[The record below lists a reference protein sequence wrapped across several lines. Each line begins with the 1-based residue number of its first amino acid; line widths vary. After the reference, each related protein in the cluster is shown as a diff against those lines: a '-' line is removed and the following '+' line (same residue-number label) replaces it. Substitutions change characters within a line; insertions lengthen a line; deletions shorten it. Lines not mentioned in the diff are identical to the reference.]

1 MLPLRG
7 KILEG
12 EQPKPEYM
20 MEIDTKISRIVV
32 FRIVNLSLPSFT
44 LVLNPFQLAK

>member
-12 EQPKPEYM
+12 EQAKPEYM
-20 MEIDTKISRIVV
+20 MEINTKIRRIVA
-32 FRIVNLSLPSFT
+32 FCIVNLALPSFS